1 MGEVTP
7 TSGLAK
13 DPNLIRTG
21 GPDRMIE
28 ETPLLKRLAFKQT
41 DTHFLTLWADWRDPI
56 KYKTIV
62 ELVRRG
68 DGAEIVNES
77 YDVSDDAIK
86 HYTKILKEINA

>member
-1 MGEVTP
+1 M
-7 TSGLAK
+7 SGLAK
-13 DPNLIRTG
+13 DPNLTQIG

-41 DTHFLTLWADWRDPI
+41 DTHFLTLWADWRDPTRH
-56 KYKTIV
+56 KTIV
-62 ELVRRG
+62 ELVRRE

-86 HYTKILKEINA
+86 HYAKTLKEINA